1 MLEEVKPPQRPDY
14 EDDPSV
20 GIALTSR
27 DERDA
32 THLKELEKRANT
44 DALTGLLK
52 REAFEERTDELL
64 QRFRKRRT
72 GDSLERVSFLLIDVD
87 LFKSVNDTYGHP
99 IGDQVLRLVADVIK
113 RQVRRGADLTARW
126 AGDEFAVCLENAGDE
141 AIRKAEEIRQ
151 EVESAEIVLSN
162 GSKVKVTVS
171 IGVAETTGLRDVGR
185 LYERADEALYDSK
198 GNGGRNHVAVAGL
211 LEESS

>member
-14 EDDPSV
+14 EDDLSV
-20 GIALTSR
+20 GMALTNR

-32 THLKELEKRANT
+32 ANLQELEKRANI

-52 REAFEERTDELL
+52 REAFEERTNELL
-64 QRFRKRRT
+64 QRFRKRRI

-99 IGDQVLRLVADVIK
+99 AGDQVLRLVANAIK
-113 RQVRRGADLTARW
+113 RQVRRDTDLTARW

-151 EVESAEIVLSN
+151 EVESAEIVLSD

-171 IGVAETTGLRDVGR
+171 IGVAETTGLRNVEQ
-185 LYERADEALYDSK
+185 LYKRADEALYDSK
-198 GNGGRNHVAVAGL
+198 GRERNHVTVAGR
-211 LEESS
+211 LEEDS